1 MSANKRKKALCLI
14 AEASDTLAGVI
25 CALELCAHHLPRE
38 ANGVRVAQGTYAVTA
53 ALERCEERLSR
64 ASLLLD

>member
-1 MSANKRKKALCLI
+1 MSARKRKEALCLI
-14 AEASDTLAGVI
+14 AEVSDTLVGII

-38 ANGVRVAQGTYAVTA
+38 ANGIRVAQGAYAVIA
-53 ALERCEERLSR
+53 ALERCDERLSR